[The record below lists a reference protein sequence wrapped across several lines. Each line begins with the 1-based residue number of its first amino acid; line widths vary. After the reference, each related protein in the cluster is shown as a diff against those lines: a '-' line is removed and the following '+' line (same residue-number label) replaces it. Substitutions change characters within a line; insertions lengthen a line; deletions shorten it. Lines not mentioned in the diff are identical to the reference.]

1 MIDEYQNITV
11 KLLVA
16 ASISRGS
23 SGCCLL
29 DCPDI
34 RAVTIHHKNEEF
46 ITMSILIIDC
56 TIFYTHLHYQ
66 CNLGRAL
73 CVPQAT
79 AILLYDISSQ

>member
-1 MIDEYQNITV
+1 MIDEYKNITV

-34 RAVTIHHKNEEF
+34 RAVTIHHENEEF

-66 CNLGRAL
+66 CNLGRA
-73 CVPQAT
+73 
-79 AILLYDISSQ
+79 ILLYDTSSL